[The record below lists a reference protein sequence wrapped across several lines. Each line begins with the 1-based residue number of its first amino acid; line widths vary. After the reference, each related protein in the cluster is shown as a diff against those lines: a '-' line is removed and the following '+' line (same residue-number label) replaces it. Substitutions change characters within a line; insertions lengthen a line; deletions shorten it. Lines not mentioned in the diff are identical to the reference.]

1 MKKEICQL
9 YPLALLRRKSIKVLN
24 NQQKGELRMSDVY
37 DNVWET
43 RKRKPPVREEKKLI
57 EVKPPSTDRDRLN
70 DTIERRKKNVYGMK

>member
-1 MKKEICQL
+1 ML
-9 YPLALLRRKSIKVLN
+9 YPHALLRRKLIKVYKKNL
-24 NQQKGELRMSDVY
+24 KGEKSMSDVY

-43 RKRKPPVREEKKLI
+43 RKRKPPAREEKKLI

>member
-1 MKKEICQL
+1 MK
-9 YPLALLRRKSIKVLN
+9 
-24 NQQKGELRMSDVY
+24 MSDVY

-43 RKRKPPVREEKKLI
+43 RKRKPPAREEKKLM